1 MLRNVDRANQFTR
14 RRDRRWEPS
23 SSVQGTEPQGVVP
36 YGSYAVPRAGNRHTG
51 RLWQGAVATPD
62 FSVLRPPETSRT
74 PIVASRVA
82 TARPAIKF

>member
-23 SSVQGTEPQGVVP
+23 SSVHGTEPQGVEP
-36 YGSYAVPRAGNRHTG
+36 CGSYAVPRAGNRHTG
-51 RLWQGAVATPD
+51 QLWQGAVATPV
-62 FSVLRPPETSRT
+62 SVALRPPETLCT

-82 TARPAIKF
+82 TAHLNIHR